1 MDDPDDEDD
10 ARPPLRGAHAY
21 MTPLGHAQLTAERAM
36 RKAER
41 YQIVAIV
48 SWAASNGDR
57 SENADY
63 KEGKRRLR
71 EIDRR
76 LRFLDKRLA
85 HAQVVDPATQ
95 ARRDQVF
102 FGAIVT
108 YLTPRDE
115 EVTVQ
120 IVGVDEADMGA
131 GTISVASPVAAALL
145 GARAGDEVTVAT
157 PRGREVLEV
166 AAVAYP
172 PPP

>member
-1 MDDPDDEDD
+1 MDTHDDEDG
-10 ARPPLRGAHAY
+10 PPQLRGAQAY
-21 MTPLGHAQLTAERAM
+21 MTPFGHAQLAAERAA
-36 RKAER
+36 RKVER
-41 YQIVAIV
+41 HRVVEIV

-85 HAQVVDPATQ
+85 HAQVVDPTAQT
-95 ARRDQVF
+95 RRDQVF
-102 FGAIVT
+102 FGATVT

-120 IVGVDEADMGA
+120 IVGVDEADLEA
-131 GTISVASPVAAALL
+131 GKISVASPVATALL
-145 GARAGDEVTVAT
+145 GARVGEERTVVT

-166 AAVAYP
+166 SAVAYP
-172 PPP
+172 GR